1 MTRNMDESVVR
12 PESTV
17 TRRDLL
23 ASGGAILGGMAMTGQ
38 AFAQQAGG
46 QQSGGEQ
53 TGGDPLAVSQTWA
66 GKPFGSG
73 LLARKVAVI
82 TGAAR
87 GIGRSIAV
95 DMAANGADIVAI
107 DICAKILKEQSY
119 AVTTR
124 DDLEETARLVQQNGR
139 KCMQVVGDVRDI
151 AFLRATADKAEQQFG
166 HIDIVVA
173 NAATQHFKPLVEMED
188 WEFNGVIENNLIGTA
203 NTIRAFA
210 PKMIAQGKGGR
221 IIVLS
226 SMQGKHGS
234 KNMSSYS
241 ASKWGILGL
250 MKSAALELG
259 KYKITVNAL
268 VPGLVDTPLTHNE
281 ERWSALIGEVTAN
294 DNPPK
299 NPTEQQAYETRAPHV
314 PLKVGWLKPEDLAPA
329 AVFLASDG
337 AAMVTGASYDVTGGD
352 NANNQS

>member
-1 MTRNMDESVVR
+1 MEIHTEL
-12 PESTV
+12 
-17 TRRDLL
+17 TRRQWLGAAGAIAGGFA
-23 ASGGAILGGMAMTGQ
+23 ASKGAATQQASASNQTWGGA
-38 AFAQQAGG
+38 
-46 QQSGGEQ
+46 
-53 TGGDPLAVSQTWA
+53 
-66 GKPFGSG
+66 PFGNG
-73 LLARKVAVI
+73 LLQDRIAVV

-95 DMAANGADIVAI
+95 DMAANGAHIVGI
-107 DICAKILKEQSY
+107 DVCSKVLPYQEYDA
-119 AVTTR
+119 TTQQ
-124 DDLEETARLVQQNGR
+124 DLEESERLVKERGR
-139 KCMQVVGDVRDI
+139 KFTAEIGDIRDI
-151 AFLRATADKAEQQFG
+151 KFLRAVADRTVQQYG
-166 HIDIVVA
+166 GLDIVVA
-173 NAATQHFKPLVEMED
+173 NAGTQYFKPLLEMED
-188 WEFNGVIENNLIGTA
+188 SQWFDVINNNLTGTA

-210 PKMIAQGKGGR
+210 PKLVTRGKGR

-259 KYKITVNAL
+259 QYKITVNAL

-281 ERWSALIGEVTAN
+281 KRWSEMIGEIQAT

-299 NPTEQQAYETRAPHV
+299 NPTEEEAAKIRAPHI
-314 PLKVGWLKPEDLAPA
+314 PLKVPWLKPEDLAPA
-329 AVFLASDG
+329 AVFLASDL
-337 AAMVTGASYDVTGGD
+337 AAMVTGTSYDVTAGD